1 MIYVHNGMFDVFYV
15 CFSKVIRHFIHVYHT
30 LMVQLFI
37 FYFVGRYTSSGSVLS
52 SFTFIL
58 QEGIPAVDQF
68 LVHFPLFC
76 RKVYQQW
83 ISSQFIFL
91 YFVGRYTSS
100 GSVLSSFS
108 FILQE
113 GIPAVDQ
120 FLASFLHRWNGDD
133 FRLCIFRLI
142 TYHRFCSFQSRQL
155 FFTKVT

>member
-68 LVHFPLFC
+68 LVHLPLFC

-120 FLASFLHRWNGDD
+120 FLAHFPL
-133 FRLCIFRLI
+133 
-142 TYHRFCSFQSRQL
+142 FCRKVYQQWISSQL
-155 FFTKVT
+155 VFYIDGMEMTFGFAFSD